1 MCSHFGGYR
10 RFDDFV
16 LHLTANMKK
25 KEDRVT
31 DTLHLEQLWS
41 LLPEGSPLRKLGKE
55 TLEDIFL
62 PSDQRTLI
70 QIDPTRKEPYSIV
83 LTELFTTQTDTL
95 LLSLLLKHSLWLARN
110 DPNSLEVYNS
120 QLQRCSSRHQN
131 PTDERLKVADAV
143 EFWENT
149 HTGMPTRSDIRE
161 VIREVEPDLMGAD
174 KASDTKRDLFE
185 KVERIYSILAG
196 PAHRPPKSGK

>member
-1 MCSHFGGYR
+1 
-10 RFDDFV
+10 
-16 LHLTANMKK
+16 MKK

-110 DPNSLEVYNS
+110 DPNNLEVYNR

-131 PTDERLKVADAV
+131 KADERLKVADAV

-149 HTGMPTRSDIRE
+149 HTGSPTRSDIRK
-161 VIREVEPDLMGAD
+161 VIREAEPDLMGAD
-174 KASDTKRDLFE
+174 KASDTRRDLFE
-185 KVERIYSILAG
+185 KVERIYSILVG

>member
-1 MCSHFGGYR
+1 M
-10 RFDDFV
+10 
-16 LHLTANMKK
+16 K
-25 KEDRVT
+25 KEDKIT
-31 DTLHLEQLWS
+31 DSKQLEELW
-41 LLPEGSPLRKLGKE
+41 LMLPEGSPLRKLGKE

-83 LTELFTTQTDTL
+83 LTELFAERPDTL
-95 LLSLLLKHSLWLARN
+95 LLNLLLKHSLWLARN
-110 DPNSLEVYNS
+110 DPNNLEIYND
-120 QLQRCSSRHQN
+120 QLQRCSSRYQN
-131 PTDERLKVADAV
+131 PVDERLKVADAV

-149 HTGMPTRSDIRE
+149 RTGTPTRSDIRE
-161 VIREVEPDLMGAD
+161 IIRRVDPDLMGRD

-185 KVERIYSILAG
+185 KVERIYSILVG

>member
-1 MCSHFGGYR
+1 
-10 RFDDFV
+10 
-16 LHLTANMKK
+16 MKK
-25 KEDRVT
+25 NEDKVT
-31 DTLHLEQLWS
+31 DTPHLEQLWS
-41 LLPEGSPLRKLGKE
+41 LLPEESPLRELGKE

-62 PSDQRTLI
+62 PCDQRTLI

-83 LTELFTTQTDTL
+83 LTELFAERPDTL

-110 DPNSLEVYNS
+110 DPNNLEIYNG
-120 QLQRCSSRHQN
+120 QLQRCSSRYQD
-131 PTDERLKVADAV
+131 TADERLKVADAV

-149 HTGMPTRSDIRE
+149 HTGTPTRLDIRE
-161 VIREVEPDLMGAD
+161 IIRRVDPDLMGRD

-185 KVERIYSILAG
+185 KVERIYSILVG